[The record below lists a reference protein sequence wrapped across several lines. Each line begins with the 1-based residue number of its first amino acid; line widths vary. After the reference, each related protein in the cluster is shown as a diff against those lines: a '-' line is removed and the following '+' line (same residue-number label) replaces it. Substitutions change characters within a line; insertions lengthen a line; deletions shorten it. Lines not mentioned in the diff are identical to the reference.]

1 MMETSGILPART
13 VAVHRVSGGGVTMM
27 PRIARP
33 IAVGAGLAGLAGLTV
48 ALTGCAG
55 EVTDHSYRDGSY
67 TASAKYLAPSGT
79 EQIDVEVRLQDD
91 VITSLTVTP
100 HAYDRNAARF
110 QQQFVGQISDAVVGE
125 DIDLLAVAR
134 VAGSSLTSGGFNTAL
149 AEIKDQA
156 VE

>member
-1 MMETSGILPART
+1 MLSRT
-13 VAVHRVSGGGVTMM
+13 
-27 PRIARP
+27 ARP
-33 IAVGAGLAGLAGLTV
+33 IAFGAGLAGLTA

-55 EVTDHSYRDGSY
+55 PVTDHSYRDGSY
-67 TASAKYLAPSGT
+67 TASASYLAPSGT
-79 EQIDVEVRLQDD
+79 EKIDVEVRLSDD

-110 QQQFVGQISDAVVGE
+110 QEQFVDGISDAVVGE
-125 DIDLLAVAR
+125 DIDLLAINR

>member
-1 MMETSGILPART
+1 MLQRT
-13 VAVHRVSGGGVTMM
+13 
-27 PRIARP
+27 ARP
-33 IAVGAGLAGLAGLTV
+33 IAIGAG
-48 ALTGCAG
+48 TGR
-55 EVTDHSYRDGSY
+55 TDGS
-67 TASAKYLAPSGT
+67 ADRLRRRRRHRPQLSRRLLHRVRQLPRPERH
-79 EQIDVEVRLQDD
+79 EQIDVEVRLTND

-110 QQQFVGQISDAVVGE
+110 QGQFVDGIGDAVVGA
-125 DIDLLAVAR
+125 DIDLLAIAR

>member
-1 MMETSGILPART
+1 MLHRT
-13 VAVHRVSGGGVTMM
+13 
-27 PRIARP
+27 ARP
-33 IAVGAGLAGLAGLTV
+33 IAIGVGLAGLTV
-48 ALTGCAG
+48 ALTGCDTGASA
-55 EVTDHSYRDGSY
+55 DHSYRDGAY
-67 TASAKYLAPSGT
+67 TASAKYLAPSGQ
-79 EQIDVEVRLQDD
+79 EQIDVQVRLLND

-110 QQQFVGQISDAVVGE
+110 QEQFVGEITDAVVGE
-125 DIDLLAVAR
+125 DIDLLAINR

>member
-1 MMETSGILPART
+1 MLPRT
-13 VAVHRVSGGGVTMM
+13 
-27 PRIARP
+27 ARP
-33 IAVGAGLAGLAGLTV
+33 IVFGAGLAGLTAA

-55 EVTDHSYRDGSY
+55 DVTDHSYRDGSY
-67 TASAKYLAPSGT
+67 TASASYLAPSGT
-79 EQIDVEVRLQDD
+79 ETIDVEVRISDD

-110 QQQFVGQISDAVVGE
+110 QEQFVGEIGDAVVGE
-125 DIDLLAVAR
+125 DIDLLAINR
-134 VAGSSLTSGGFNTAL
+134 VAGSSLTSGGFNVAL

>member
-1 MMETSGILPART
+1 MLQRT
-13 VAVHRVSGGGVTMM
+13 
-27 PRIARP
+27 ARP
-33 IAVGAGLAGLAGLTV
+33 IAIGLGLAGLTA
-48 ALTGCAG
+48 ALAGCDASV
-55 EVTDHSYRDGSY
+55 VTDHSYRDGSY
-67 TASAKYLAPSGT
+67 TASAKYLAPSGQ
-79 EQIDVEVRLQDD
+79 EQIDVEVRLTND

-110 QQQFVGQISDAVVGE
+110 QEQFVGKISDAVVGE
-125 DIDLLAVAR
+125 DIDLLAINR